1 MGHLGTVG
9 ARRRDGTSIAIERV
23 VMRMLRQAARLE
35 RAASFLLHAP
45 QALRKP
51 QPIPREP
58 FARVNVIDEELW
70 DLSVR
75 REVVA
80 RAT

>member
-9 ARRRDGTSIAIERV
+9 ARRRDGTSTAIERV

-35 RAASFLLHAP
+35 RATCFLLQAP
-45 QALRKP
+45 PVLRKP

-58 FARVNVIDEELW
+58 FARPNVIDEEL
-70 DLSVR
+70 
-75 REVVA
+75 
-80 RAT
+80 